1 MQATI
6 NPADFGGPSRAT
18 PKQREASGKAAVA
31 EAEGNVAPE
40 VVRANIRQSSGSAAS
55 SEAEADR
62 KRALTPLEV
71 EKLQQDVI
79 KLQLDNAEAIRLA
92 REGPRKTL
100 AEEKEEQVLLSN
112 ITAARNSINFLMR
125 NFNSELSG
133 KGITKSPL
141 EYFPSAKKNAINSR
155 SEGLSGIALSLFKV
169 PGTGTETDADARR
182 FVKGNQPSTF
192 DEDYNF
198 LNKIFN
204 LRGRID
210 ARVEQMGLPP
220 IQWEEPTDV
229 VARQYFALPEEDRVG
244 VGMPAAAP
252 AATQADATAGAA
264 TQAAEQADTTTALP
278 DNAAFA
284 QAIPMSAASSD
295 ANKKSMPIPPEMQ
308 AKMQAWLAEHP
319 RGTVGLKEYANIRR
333 ALDAEFGFRP
343 DLPYEDDPRTIEY
356 LKQYNDPKQPINV
369 TIPPVTVDD
378 TRNAIERAAGT
389 AVMSP
394 LGTAIATGASTAG
407 MNVMDA
413 LLPEMAQLREMNPN
427 SAMIGDIVGS
437 IGGNAALRRAGN
449 FGLDRLLSQAPGLQK
464 YVEGGGK
471 IADYTRDF
479 AGDMTGDVI
488 QGITY
493 GGAVEGD
500 AGTGAASA
508 AGGNL
513 FGRGLGAAGKFVL
526 GGSKRAPEAQQLMDD
541 YGIEDL
547 TIGRQFG
554 GIPKRLED
562 AATSIPGIGDV
573 INTRQGESLI
583 DFNNAAFRTVA
594 GQPIGYGDDAAR
606 TLKALREKAYDEA
619 VAGKSFDLNDP
630 IFTQDMA
637 DAIAAR
643 SGLTEAL
650 AKDFDVAIKRS
661 LGETPTGRTGDITG
675 EDYQQ
680 SMRSLIGYA
689 NAAKKPGFEKDFR
702 DALKGVRNALTDT
715 VQRQDATIVPGL
727 KAADA
732 MYRGEKVLQDAMS
745 RAKMD
750 TTGLGADVFTPGNLT
765 QAVAASGRKFD
776 GPMSLEEI
784 SQLAQNVI
792 PSKLP
797 DSGSARRLAV
807 TGLAAAGLGSLGGGA
822 GGYDAENGFGDFS
835 EDALYGAGY
844 TLAPLAAI
852 AALGS
857 RPGQKALSKFF
868 FDRPEIMK
876 SAANLADLTGK
887 YKYVPDRLV
896 APALMPVLMPEGRDD
911 PVVAS
916 RADIAVAAQKA
927 AETAA
932 AQAAAEK
939 AATAETAPAT
949 KEVPLKGTITD
960 PRTGRTMVLRGNRF
974 YYTDNDELSD
984 IDPDPLL
991 NRSDPALG
999 MYRGGTVQAFRNG
1012 GMASIADMARH
1023 YGMRR

>member
-1 MQATI
+1 MAENSQFKTL
-6 NPADFGGPSRAT
+6 NPADYAT
-18 PKQREASGKAAVA
+18 EAKVSPKTSADIVQSGA
-31 EAEGNVAPE
+31 
-40 VVRANIRQSSGSAAS
+40 SAAS
-55 SEAEADR
+55 SAATT
-62 KRALTPLEV
+62 KRTEALTPLEAD
-71 EKLQQDVI
+71 KLRADI
-79 KLQLDNAEAIRLA
+79 RKIELDNIEAERLA

-100 AEEKEEQVLLSN
+100 AERKEEQVLLSN

-141 EYFPSAKKNAINSR
+141 EYFPSAKKNAINAK

-182 FVKGNQPSTF
+182 FVRGNQPSTF

-198 LNKIFN
+198 LTKIYN

-210 ARVEQMGLPP
+210 ARVAQMGLPP
-220 IQWEEPTDV
+220 IQWEEPTDA
-229 VARQYFALPEEDRVG
+229 VARQYFALPEEDRAG
-244 VGMPAAAP
+244 VGMPAVAP
-252 AATQADATAGAA
+252 AATQAGAA
-264 TQAAEQADTTTALP
+264 PADAAAEQADTTTALP

-413 LLPEMAQLREMNPN
+413 LLPEMAALREMNPK

-479 AGDMTGDVI
+479 AGDLTGDVI
-488 QGITY
+488 QGVTY

-526 GGSKRAPEAQQLMDD
+526 GGSKRSPEAQQLMDD

-547 TIGRQFG
+547 TIGQQYG
-554 GIPKRLED
+554 GFPMRFED

-573 INTRQGESLI
+573 INARRGEGII
-583 DFNNAAFRTVA
+583 DLNEAAFRTVA

-732 MYRGEKVLQDAMS
+732 MYRGEKVLGDAMS

-750 TTGLGADVFTPGNLT
+750 PTGLGPDVFTPGNLT

-932 AQAAAEK
+932 AQAASEK
-939 AATAETAPAT
+939 AAAEET
-949 KEVPLKGTITD
+949 KKVPLEGTVTD
-960 PRTGRTMVLRGNRF
+960 PRTGRLMKIRGNRF
-974 YYTDNDELSD
+974 YYIDNDEPSD
-984 IDPDPLL
+984 IDLDPLL
-991 NRSDPALG
+991 SRSDPVG
-999 MYRGGTVQAFRNG
+999 KYRGGTVRPFRNG
-1012 GMASIADMARH
+1012 GKATIADMARH
-1023 YGMRR
+1023 YGARR

>member
-1 MQATI
+1 MAENSQFKTL
-6 NPADFGGPSRAT
+6 NPADYAT
-18 PKQREASGKAAVA
+18 EAKVSPKTSADIVQSGA
-31 EAEGNVAPE
+31 
-40 VVRANIRQSSGSAAS
+40 SAAS
-55 SEAEADR
+55 SAATT
-62 KRALTPLEV
+62 KRTEALTPLEAD
-71 EKLQQDVI
+71 KLRADI
-79 KLQLDNAEAIRLA
+79 RKIELDNIEAERLA

-100 AEEKEEQVLLSN
+100 AERKEEQALLAN

-133 KGITKSPL
+133 KGIIKSSL

-169 PGTGTETDADARR
+169 PGTGTETDADAKR
-182 FVKGNQPSTF
+182 FVRGNQPSTF

-220 IQWEEPTDV
+220 IQWEEPTDA

-244 VGMPAAAP
+244 VGIPAAPAV

-264 TQAAEQADTTTALP
+264 TQAAAAEQADTTTALP

-295 ANKKSMPIPPEMQ
+295 ANKKSIPIPPEMQ
-308 AKMQAWLAEHP
+308 AEMQAWLAENP
-319 RGTVGLKEYANIRR
+319 RGTVGLKAYSNFRR
-333 ALDAEFGFRP
+333 ALDEKYGFRP

-356 LKQYNDPKQPINV
+356 LKQYNDPKQPVNV

-394 LGTAIATGASTAG
+394 VGTAIATGASTAG
-407 MNVMDA
+407 LNVMDA
-413 LLPEMAQLREMNPN
+413 LLPEMAALREMNPK

-437 IGGNAALRRAGN
+437 ISGNAALRRAGN

-464 YVEGGGK
+464 YVDGGGK

-488 QGITY
+488 QGVTY

-500 AGTGAASA
+500 AGTGAVSA
-508 AGGNL
+508 VGGNL
-513 FGRGLGAAGKFVL
+513 LGRGFGGAGKFVL
-526 GGSKRAPEAQQLMDD
+526 GGSKRSPEAQQLMDD

-554 GIPKRLED
+554 GYPKKLED

-594 GQPIGYGDDAAR
+594 GQPIGSGFSGLQ
-606 TLKALREKAYDEA
+606 TLEALRKKAYDEA
-619 VAGKSFDLNDP
+619 VAGKTFDLNDP

-643 SGLTEAL
+643 SKLTDAL
-650 AKDFDVAIKRS
+650 KADFDVAIKNS
-661 LGETPTGRTGDITG
+661 LGGTPTGRTGTITG
-675 EDYQQ
+675 DDYQQ
-680 SMRSLIGYA
+680 SMRALIGYA

-702 DALKGVRNALTDT
+702 DALKGVRNVLSDT

-732 MYRGEKVLQDAMS
+732 MYRGEKVLEDAIS

-750 TTGLGADVFTPGNLT
+750 PTGLGPDVMTPGNLT

-939 AATAETAPAT
+939 AAAEET
-949 KEVPLKGTITD
+949 KKVPLEGTVTD
-960 PRTGRTMVLRGNRF
+960 PRTGRLMKIRGNRF
-974 YYTDNDELSD
+974 YYIDNDEPSD
-984 IDPDPLL
+984 IDLDPLL
-991 NRSDPALG
+991 SRSDPAG
-999 MYRGGTVQAFRNG
+999 KYRGGTVRPFRNG
-1012 GMASIADMARH
+1012 GKATIADMARH
-1023 YGMRR
+1023 YGARR

>member
-1 MQATI
+1 MAENSQFKTL
-6 NPADFGGPSRAT
+6 NPADYAT
-18 PKQREASGKAAVA
+18 EAKVSPKTSADIVQSGA
-31 EAEGNVAPE
+31 
-40 VVRANIRQSSGSAAS
+40 SAAS
-55 SEAEADR
+55 SAATT
-62 KRALTPLEV
+62 KRTEALTPLEAD
-71 EKLQQDVI
+71 KLRADI
-79 KLQLDNAEAIRLA
+79 RKIELDNIEAERLA

-100 AEEKEEQVLLSN
+100 AERKEEQALLAN

-133 KGITKSPL
+133 KGIIKSSL

-169 PGTGTETDADARR
+169 PGTGTETDADAKR
-182 FVKGNQPSTF
+182 FVRGNQPSTF

-264 TQAAEQADTTTALP
+264 TQAAAAEQADTTTALP

-308 AKMQAWLAEHP
+308 AEMQAWLAENP
-319 RGTVGLKEYANIRR
+319 RGTVGLKAYSNFRR
-333 ALDAEFGFRP
+333 ALDEKYGFRP

-356 LKQYNDPKQPINV
+356 LKQYNDPKQPVNV

-394 LGTAIATGASTAG
+394 VGTAIATGASTAG
-407 MNVMDA
+407 LNVMDA
-413 LLPEMAQLREMNPN
+413 LLPEMAALREMNPK

-437 IGGNAALRRAGN
+437 ISGNAALRSAGN

-464 YVEGGGK
+464 YVDGGGK

-488 QGITY
+488 QGVTY

-500 AGTGAASA
+500 AGTGAVSA
-508 AGGNL
+508 VGGNL
-513 FGRGLGAAGKFVL
+513 LGRGFGGAGNFIL
-526 GGSKRAPEAQQLMDD
+526 GGSSRSPVAQKLMDD

-547 TIGRQFG
+547 TIGQQYG
-554 GIPKRLED
+554 GFPKSIED
-562 AATSIPGIGDV
+562 AATSIPGIGDI
-573 INTRQGESLI
+573 INARRGESIL
-583 DFNNAAFRTVA
+583 DLNRAAFREV
-594 GQPIGYGDDAAR
+594 GGGPVGYGDEGVQALTTRSGQAYD
-606 TLKALREKAYDEA
+606 KALG
-619 VAGKSFDLNDP
+619 GKTFDLSDP
-630 IFTQDMA
+630 EYVQAMA
-637 DAIAAR
+637 DALANRAK
-643 SGLTEAL
+643 LTEAFG
-650 AKDFDVAIKRS
+650 KDFDVAIKNSITDTPIGRS
-661 LGETPTGRTGDITG
+661 LVVPG
-675 EDYQQ
+675 EDYKEAQRAI
-680 SMRSLIGYA
+680 SGYKG
-689 NAAKKPGFEKDFR
+689 AKARTGFEQDYRDTLGGVSDALREMVERQDPTLVPLLR
-702 DALKGVRNALTDT
+702 DADK
-715 VQRQDATIVPGL
+715 
-727 KAADA
+727 
-732 MYRGEKVLQDAMS
+732 MYRGKKILESAVEKAETDP
-745 RAKMD
+745 
-750 TTGLGADVFTPGNLT
+750 TGLGAGIFSPGNLT
-765 QAVAASGRKFD
+765 QAVRQSGRRYPGD
-776 GPMSLEEI
+776 VPLRSL
-784 SQLAQNVI
+784 SRLAQNVI
-792 PSKLP
+792 PSDVP
-797 DSGSARRLAV
+797 DSGTARR
-807 TGLAAAGLGSLGGGA
+807 AALAGLGTVGLGGLV
-822 GGYDAENGFGDFS
+822 GGGLGYEPESGDFT

-844 TLAPLAAI
+844 TMAPLAAI

-857 RPGQKALSKFF
+857 RPGQKALSKFL
-868 FDRPEIMK
+868 FDRPEFMK

-932 AQAAAEK
+932 AQAASEK
-939 AATAETAPAT
+939 AAAEET
-949 KEVPLKGTITD
+949 KKVPLEGTVTD
-960 PRTGRTMVLRGNRF
+960 PRTGRLMKIRGNRF
-974 YYTDNDELSD
+974 YYIDNDEPSD
-984 IDPDPLL
+984 IDLDPLL
-991 NRSDPALG
+991 SRSDPVG
-999 MYRGGTVQAFRNG
+999 KYRGGTVRPFRNG
-1012 GMASIADMARH
+1012 GKATIADMARH
-1023 YGMRR
+1023 YGARR